1 MPVYYVKT
9 YYSARIEKM
18 SYFTFVLL
26 FRKYFFGLSGSTY
39 RTTQRFVFENFN
51 IVSFLFEFLLHFWND
66 FVENIA
72 SVWWRP
78 GVGHVCS
85 GDNVVLCVTMCGDT
99 AQDSNSLTLSTRWG
113 QPRPESSES
122 SRDNQAFKM
131 DESIK

>member
-9 YYSARIEKM
+9 YYSPRIEKM

-85 GDNVVLCVTMCGDT
+85 GDNVVCCVWPCVGTLLKIVT
-99 AQDSNSLTLSTRWG
+99 HWHWAQD
-113 QPRPESSES
+113 EA
-122 SRDNQAFKM
+122 NQ
-131 DESIK
+131 DQSQVNLQETIKQLKWMKQ